1 MVNLWRFKM
10 SDISIQLTLD
20 EVNVVMQGLGQLPYA
35 QVSPVVDKIRGQV
48 IPQVQAQQ
56 QAAQAPAQPTVTD
69 VTPN

>member
-10 SDISIQLTLD
+10 SDISITLNLD
-20 EVNVVMQGLGQLPYA
+20 ELNVVMQGLGQLPYA
-35 QVSPVVDKIRGQV
+35 QVSPLVDKIRGQA
-48 IPQVQAQQ
+48 IPQVQAQ

>member
-1 MVNLWRFKM
+1 M
-10 SDISIQLTLD
+10 SDISITLNLD

-35 QVSPVVDKIRGQV
+35 QVSPVVDKIRGQA

-56 QAAQAPAQPTVTD
+56 QTQAPTQPTVTD

>member
-10 SDISIQLTLD
+10 SDISITLNLD

-35 QVSPVVDKIRGQV
+35 QVSPLVDKIRGQA

-56 QAAQAPAQPTVTD
+56 QAQAPAQPTVTD

>member
-1 MVNLWRFKM
+1 M
-10 SDISIQLTLD
+10 SDISITLNLD

-35 QVSPVVDKIRGQV
+35 QVSPLVDKIRGQA

-56 QAAQAPAQPTVTD
+56 QAQAPAQPTVTD

>member
-10 SDISIQLTLD
+10 SDISITLNLD

-35 QVSPVVDKIRGQV
+35 QVSPLVDKIRGQA

-56 QAAQAPAQPTVTD
+56 QAAPAQPTVTD

>member
-1 MVNLWRFKM
+1 M
-10 SDISIQLTLD
+10 SDISITLNLD

-35 QVSPVVDKIRGQV
+35 QVSPVVDKIRGQA

-56 QAAQAPAQPTVTD
+56 QAQAPAQPTVTD